1 MQKESKIKQLESDL
15 ERTVGN
21 LRDFHS
27 RMVKL
32 DQFALQQTSSLQEL
46 VETKIQQQTKRIG
59 KVTEIF
65 KEALMLNNRTYFL
78 EELTKQ
84 KINQKYLKTELK
96 LKADELK
103 RKE

>member
-1 MQKESKIKQLESDL
+1 
-15 ERTVGN
+15 
-21 LRDFHS
+21 
-27 RMVKL
+27 
-32 DQFALQQTSSLQEL
+32 
-46 VETKIQQQTKRIG
+46 
-59 KVTEIF
+59 
-65 KEALMLNNRTYFL
+65 MLNNRTYFL